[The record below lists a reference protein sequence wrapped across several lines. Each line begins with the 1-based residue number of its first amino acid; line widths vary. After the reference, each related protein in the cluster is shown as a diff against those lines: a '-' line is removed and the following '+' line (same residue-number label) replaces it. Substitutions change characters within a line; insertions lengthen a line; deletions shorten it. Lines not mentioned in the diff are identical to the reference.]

1 MLEGINVKLK
11 YLIFKDMADWEK
23 IKNDFETWFTF
34 NGIESEEVVEW
45 FKSRLESE
53 YPTIEKLSEQEKNEF
68 YVTNVT
74 ADIKANYGK

>member
-1 MLEGINVKLK
+1 MVEEVNVKLK

>member
-1 MLEGINVKLK
+1 
-11 YLIFKDMADWEK
+11 MADWEK